1 MDQQDPSQLRI
12 SDDDR
17 HRVAEFLKQAAGD
30 GRIDLTELDERLGQ
44 TYAAKTYADLV
55 PITLD
60 LPTAPGQAVA
70 VPAARGAFVPATG
83 GARYDSSLAILSSQD
98 RKGSWE
104 VGSTHTAFG
113 MLGSITLDLREAHF
127 SAPEVVINANT
138 ILGSISVVVN
148 AGTRVVVEGAGIM
161 GTFTENRPKVDAEIT
176 PGSPLVRVRG
186 LALLGSVD
194 VTRKPMPGE
203 RSRRRLGR

>member
-1 MDQQDPSQLRI
+1 
-12 SDDDR
+12 
-17 HRVAEFLKQAAGD
+17 
-30 GRIDLTELDERLGQ
+30 
-44 TYAAKTYADLV
+44 
-55 PITLD
+55 
-60 LPTAPGQAVA
+60 
-70 VPAARGAFVPATG
+70 
-83 GARYDSSLAILSSQD
+83 
-98 RKGSWE
+98 
-104 VGSTHTAFG
+104 
-113 MLGSITLDLREAHF
+113 
-127 SAPEVVINANT
+127 